1 MKLFFY
7 ILTVV
12 LIIYKIKADTTAI
25 CQWQDAR
32 NKIIAK
38 LSRNGQKNVNR
49 IFLDMQYITG
59 FLLYKLTLFKQN

>member
-49 IFLDMQYITG
+49 ILLDMQYITG
-59 FLLYKLTLFKQN
+59 ILLYKLTLFKRN